1 MEVRG
6 MAETAYDRAEIKT
19 TEQLSEIMRDI
30 HLAAEKNHERFDY
43 KILRNVHFANKVKN
57 PVTQEM
63 NDGDSWRVMQID
75 NLLVTSFGVINVE
88 SKYWRGMIFHDLA
101 EELFSSSLDDFSAV
115 NLSSH
120 EKTPASAL
128 TNRLDRFF
136 LPNLSEENESL
147 TQGYTMSLEQEG
159 RGQRSITLHTGI
171 SNPATQAELSSK
183 LLVRYI
189 NSEITM
195 HKQLEN
201 KNDRIIDFVK
211 PLVYYNYYDRY
222 EHSNSLVIG
231 NKTKLNPRDAYNCTA
246 VANYQDLATFIE
258 TFRQAKRVRF
268 SRKTLDKMVGTLKFA
283 EEYGTF

>member
-1 MEVRG
+1 

-30 HLAAEKNHERFDY
+30 HQDASKHNERFDY

-88 SKYWRGMIFHDLA
+88 SKYWRGMIFHDLSD
-101 EELFSSSLDDFSAV
+101 EVFSSSLEDFAAV
-115 NLSSH
+115 NLSGR
-120 EKTPASAL
+120 EKDPTKAL
-128 TNRLDRFF
+128 TNQLDRFF

-147 TQGYTMSLEQEG
+147 TQGYTMSLELEG
-159 RGQRSITLHTGI
+159 RDKRSVTLHTGI
-171 SNPATQAELSSK
+171 GNPATQAELSSK

-211 PLVYYNYYDRY
+211 PMVYYNYYDRY
-222 EHSNSLVIG
+222 DHSNSLVVG
-231 NKTKLNPRDAYNCTA
+231 NKTKLNPNDAYNCTA
-246 VANYQDLATFIE
+246 VANYHDLATFIE
-258 TFRQAKRVRF
+258 AFRQAKRVRF
-268 SRKTLDKMVGTLKFA
+268 SRKTLEKMIGTLKFA
-283 EEYGTF
+283 EDYGSF

>member
-1 MEVRG
+1 

-19 TEQLSEIMRDI
+19 TEQLSEIMRDL
-30 HLAAEKNHERFDY
+30 HQKALKHNERFDY

-88 SKYWRGMIFHDLA
+88 SKYWRGMIFHDLS
-101 EELFSSSLDDFSAV
+101 EEIFSTSLDDFSAV
-115 NLSSH
+115 NLTGK
-120 EKTPASAL
+120 EKKTPKAL
-128 TNRLDRFF
+128 MNRLDRFF

-195 HKQLEN
+195 HRQLEN

-211 PLVYYNYYDRY
+211 PMVYYNYYDRY
-222 EHSNSLVIG
+222 DRINSMVVG
-231 NKTKLNPRDAYNCTA
+231 NKTKLNPNDAYNCTA
-246 VANYQDLATFIE
+246 VANYDDLATFIE
-258 TFRQAKRVRF
+258 AFRQAKRVRF
-268 SRKTLDKMVGTLKFA
+268 SRKTLEKMIGTLKFA
-283 EEYGTF
+283 EDYGSF

>member
-1 MEVRG
+1 

-30 HLAAEKNHERFDY
+30 HQAARKNNERFDY

-57 PVTQEM
+57 PITQEM

-88 SKYWRGMIFHDLA
+88 SKYWRGMIFHDLSD
-101 EELFSSSLDDFSAV
+101 EIFSSSLDEFSAV
-115 NLSSH
+115 NLKHQSKDTA
-120 EKTPASAL
+120 ETL
-128 TNRLDRFF
+128 TKQLDRFF

-147 TQGYTMSLEQEG
+147 IQGYTMSLEQEG

-189 NSEITM
+189 NSELTM
-195 HKQLEN
+195 HRKLEN
-201 KNDRIIDFVK
+201 KNDRTIDFVK

-222 EHSNSLVIG
+222 ERTNSLVVG
-231 NKTKLNPRDAYNCTA
+231 NKTKLNPNDAYNCTA
-246 VANYQDLATFIE
+246 VGNYHDLKTFIE
-258 TFRQAKRVRF
+258 TFREAKRVRF
-268 SRKTLDKMVGTLKFA
+268 SRKTLEKMIGTLKFA
-283 EEYGTF
+283 EDYGSF

>member
-1 MEVRG
+1 

-30 HLAAEKNHERFDY
+30 HHQAAKHHERFDY

-88 SKYWRGMIFHDLA
+88 SKYWRGMIFHDLSD
-101 EELFSSSLDDFSAV
+101 EIFSSSLDAFAAV
-115 NLSSH
+115 NLAG
-120 EKTPASAL
+120 KQTDPTKAL
-128 TNRLDRFF
+128 TTQLDRFF

-159 RGQRSITLHTGI
+159 RDKRSVTLHTGI
-171 SNPATQAELSSK
+171 GNPATQAELSSK

-222 EHSNSLVIG
+222 ERRNSLVVG
-231 NKTKLNPRDAYNCTA
+231 NKTKLNPHDAYNCTA
-246 VANYQDLATFIE
+246 VANYDDLATFIE

-268 SRKTLDKMVGTLKFA
+268 SRKTLEKMINTLKFA
-283 EEYGTF
+283 EDYGSF

>member
-1 MEVRG
+1 

-30 HLAAEKNHERFDY
+30 HQAARKNNERFDY

-57 PVTQEM
+57 PITQEM

-88 SKYWRGMIFHDLA
+88 SKYWRGMIFHDLSD
-101 EELFSSSLDDFSAV
+101 EIFSSSLDEFSAV
-115 NLSSH
+115 NLKHQSKDTA
-120 EKTPASAL
+120 ETL
-128 TNRLDRFF
+128 TKQLDRFF

-189 NSEITM
+189 NSELTM
-195 HKQLEN
+195 HRKLEN
-201 KNDRIIDFVK
+201 KNDRTIDFVK

-222 EHSNSLVIG
+222 ERTNSLVVG
-231 NKTKLNPRDAYNCTA
+231 NKTKLNPNDAYNCTA
-246 VANYQDLATFIE
+246 VGNYHDLKTFIE
-258 TFRQAKRVRF
+258 TFREAKRVRF
-268 SRKTLDKMVGTLKFA
+268 SRKTLEKMIGTLKFA
-283 EEYGTF
+283 EDYGSF

>member
-1 MEVRG
+1 MG
-6 MAETAYDRAEIKT
+6 ETAYDRAEIKT
-19 TEQLSEIMRDI
+19 TEQLYEIMREI
-30 HLAAEKNHERFDY
+30 HQSAAKHHERFDY

-63 NDGDSWRVMQID
+63 NEGDSWRVMQID

-88 SKYWRGMIFHDLA
+88 SKYWRGMIFHDLS
-101 EELFSSSLDDFSAV
+101 EEIFSSSLDDFSGV
-115 NLSSH
+115 NLSGREKEVPKALASH
-120 EKTPASAL
+120 
-128 TNRLDRFF
+128 LDRFF

-195 HKQLEN
+195 HRQLEN

-222 EHSNSLVIG
+222 NHSNSLVVG
-231 NKTKLNPRDAYNCTA
+231 NKTKLNAHDAYNCTA
-246 VANYQDLATFIE
+246 VANYDDLATFIE
-258 TFRQAKRVRF
+258 SFRQAKRVRF
-268 SRKTLDKMVGTLKFA
+268 SRKTLEKMIGTLKFA
-283 EEYGTF
+283 EDYGSF

>member
-1 MEVRG
+1 

-19 TEQLSEIMRDI
+19 TEQLSEIMRHI
-30 HLAAEKNHERFDY
+30 HHEARKHNERFDY

-63 NDGDSWRVMQID
+63 NEGDSWRVMQID

-88 SKYWRGMIFHDLA
+88 SKYWRGMIFHDLSD
-101 EELFSSSLDDFSAV
+101 EIFSSSLDDFSAV
-115 NLSSH
+115 NLRRHH
-120 EKTPASAL
+120 EKDTTKAL
-128 TNRLDRFF
+128 TAQLDRFF

-147 TQGYTMSLEQEG
+147 TRGYTLSLEQEG
-159 RGQRSITLHTGI
+159 REKRSVTLHTGI
-171 SNPATQAELSSK
+171 GNPATQAELSSK

-222 EHSNSLVIG
+222 ERSNSLVVG
-231 NKTKLNPRDAYNCTA
+231 NKTKLNPKDAYNCTA

-268 SRKTLDKMVGTLKFA
+268 SRRTLKKMIKTLKFA
-283 EEYGTF
+283 EDYGSF

>member
-1 MEVRG
+1 

-115 NLSSH
+115 NLSSR

-147 TQGYTMSLEQEG
+147 TQGYTMSLEQE
-159 RGQRSITLHTGI
+159 
-171 SNPATQAELSSK
+171 
-183 LLVRYI
+183 
-189 NSEITM
+189 
-195 HKQLEN
+195 
-201 KNDRIIDFVK
+201 
-211 PLVYYNYYDRY
+211 
-222 EHSNSLVIG
+222 
-231 NKTKLNPRDAYNCTA
+231 
-246 VANYQDLATFIE
+246 
-258 TFRQAKRVRF
+258 
-268 SRKTLDKMVGTLKFA
+268 
-283 EEYGTF
+283 

>member
-1 MEVRG
+1 M
-6 MAETAYDRAEIKT
+6 
-19 TEQLSEIMRDI
+19 
-30 HLAAEKNHERFDY
+30 
-43 KILRNVHFANKVKN
+43 
-57 PVTQEM
+57 
-63 NDGDSWRVMQID
+63 
-75 NLLVTSFGVINVE
+75 
-88 SKYWRGMIFHDLA
+88 
-101 EELFSSSLDDFSAV
+101 DDFSAV

-136 LPNLSEENESL
+136 LLNLSEENESL
-147 TQGYTMSLEQEG
+147 TQGYTMRLEQEG

-211 PLVYYNYYDRY
+211 PLVYHNYYDRY

-246 VANYQDLATFIE
+246 MANYQDLATFIE

-268 SRKTLDKMVGTLKFA
+268 SRKTIDKMVGTLKFA

>member
-1 MEVRG
+1 

-30 HLAAEKNHERFDY
+30 HLAAEKNNERFDY

-75 NLLVTSFGVINVE
+75 NLLVTSFGIINVE
-88 SKYWRGMIFHDLA
+88 SKYWRGMIFHDLS
-101 EELFSSSLDDFSAV
+101 EEIFSSSLDDFSAV
-115 NLSSH
+115 NLTNR
-120 EKTPASAL
+120 EKNLDTSKAL

-159 RGQRSITLHTGI
+159 RGQRTITLHTGI
-171 SNPATQAELSSK
+171 SNPATQSELSSK

-195 HKQLEN
+195 HKQLKD

-222 EHSNSLVIG
+222 DHSNSLVVG
-231 NKTKLNPRDAYNCTA
+231 NKTKLNPQDAYNCTA
-246 VANYQDLATFIE
+246 VANYDDLATFIE
-258 TFRQAKRVRF
+258 SFRQAKRVRF
-268 SRKTLDKMVGTLKFA
+268 SRKTLERMIGTLKFA
-283 EEYGTF
+283 EDYGSF

>member
-1 MEVRG
+1 

-19 TEQLSEIMRDI
+19 TEQLSEIMRGI
-30 HLAAEKNHERFDY
+30 HQNALKRHERFDY

-88 SKYWRGMIFHDLA
+88 SKYWRGMIFHDLSD
-101 EELFSSSLDDFSAV
+101 EIFSSSLSAFSAV
-115 NLSSH
+115 NLRGR
-120 EKTPASAL
+120 EKDPTKAL
-128 TNRLDRFF
+128 TNQLDRFF

-147 TQGYTMSLEQEG
+147 TQGYTLSLEQEG
-159 RGQRSITLHTGI
+159 RDKRSVTLHTGI

-222 EHSNSLVIG
+222 DRSNSLVVG

-246 VANYQDLATFIE
+246 VANYHDLATFIE

-268 SRKTLDKMVGTLKFA
+268 SRKTLEKMIGTLKFA
-283 EEYGTF
+283 EDYGSF

>member
-1 MEVRG
+1 

-189 NSEITM
+189 NCLLYTS
-195 HKQLEN
+195 
-201 KNDRIIDFVK
+201 
-211 PLVYYNYYDRY
+211 P
-222 EHSNSLVIG
+222 S
-231 NKTKLNPRDAYNCTA
+231 PRDA
-246 VANYQDLATFIE
+246 
-258 TFRQAKRVRF
+258 
-268 SRKTLDKMVGTLKFA
+268 
-283 EEYGTF
+283 

>member
-1 MEVRG
+1 

-30 HLAAEKNHERFDY
+30 HQTASKHNERFDY

-88 SKYWRGMIFHDLA
+88 SKYWRGMVFHDLSD
-101 EELFSSSLDDFSAV
+101 ELFSSNLADFTAV
-115 NLSSH
+115 NLPKKK
-120 EKTPASAL
+120 ENDPVKAL
-128 TNRLDRFF
+128 TSQLDRFF

-159 RGQRSITLHTGI
+159 RDKRSITLHTGI

-201 KNDRIIDFVK
+201 KSDRIIDFVK

-222 EHSNSLVIG
+222 DHSNSLVVG
-231 NKTKLNPRDAYNCTA
+231 NKTKLNPNDAYNCTA
-246 VANYQDLATFIE
+246 VGNYKDLATFIE
-258 TFRQAKRVRF
+258 AFRQAKRVRF
-268 SRKTLDKMVGTLKFA
+268 SRKTLEKMIGTLKFA
-283 EEYGTF
+283 EDYGSF